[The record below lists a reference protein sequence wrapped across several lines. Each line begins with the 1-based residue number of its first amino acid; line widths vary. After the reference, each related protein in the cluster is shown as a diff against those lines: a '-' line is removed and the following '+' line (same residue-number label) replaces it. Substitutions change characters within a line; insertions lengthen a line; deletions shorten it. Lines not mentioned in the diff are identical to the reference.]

1 LASISPVN
9 PPNEND
15 SKKPNIKKSGVIKKY
30 RFAHKVSN
38 QFNNFIPVGTP
49 IIDVLEVKYARE
61 SISKPTANMWWPQT
75 IQPNKPMRNNAINI
89 LSLPKIINCVNLVII
104 VDTKPKAGNINMY
117 TSGWPKN
124 QNKCWNK
131 SKSPPLNGSKK
142 QLLKC
147 LSEIII
153 VIHAAK
159 TGIDIINRREVKNID
174 HENNS
179 IKLNKYN
186 NENDDIDK
194 MLDMKFIAPN
204 NELKPAKC
212 KLKNNK
218 SIEL

>member
-15 SKKPNIKKSGVIKKY
+15 SKKPNIKNKGVIKKNKLD
-30 RFAHKVSN
+30 HKVSN
-38 QFNNFIPVGTP
+38 QFSNFIPVGTP
-49 IIDVLEVKYARE
+49 IIDVEEVKYARE
-61 SISKPTANMWWPQT
+61 SISKPTANIWCPQT
-75 IQPNKPMRNNAINI
+75 MQPNKPIRNNAINI

-104 VDTKPKAGNINMY
+104 VDTKPKAGNISMY

-124 QNKCWNK
+124 QNRCWNR
-131 SKSPPLNGSKK
+131 SKSPPLSGSKK

-153 VIHAAK
+153 VIHAAN
-159 TGIDIINRREVKNID
+159 TGIDIINNNDVKKID
-174 HENNS
+174 QLNNS
-179 IKLNKYN
+179 IKLNRYN
-186 NENDDIDK
+186 NENDDTLK

-204 NELKPAKC
+204 NELKPARC